1 VGTLRLI
8 QKKTG
13 LMLAKRQ
20 IRGSE
25 EETKLRVLG
34 DLVKRWGLKWEEDE
48 R

>member
-1 VGTLRLI
+1 VGTLKLI

-13 LMLAKRQ
+13 LTVAKRQ